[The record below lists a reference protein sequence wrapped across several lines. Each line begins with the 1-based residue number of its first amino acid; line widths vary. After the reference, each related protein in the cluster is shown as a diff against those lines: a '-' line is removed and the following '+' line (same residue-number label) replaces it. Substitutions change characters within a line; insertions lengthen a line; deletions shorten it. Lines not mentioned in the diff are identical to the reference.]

1 MPEPRLSVR
10 ECRSSLQE
18 ELKAY
23 LDAELPPLRRAAVE
37 RHLGTCPACQAELQ
51 SLRQLS
57 VQLSEALPS
66 AAPLPDALRARILR
80 SLPDASGP
88 RPLLFPFWRRPGP
101 LAAFGGA
108 LAMGCAF
115 WLWVRVPESGKP
127 MAATAS
133 SATRAPLANE
143 ANIAAAPSAKYADNA
158 RASLL
163 ETAESGVPPP
173 ASVTLRANENE
184 AKKAPALAPVH
195 ENASS
200 LKASLPV
207 SVSPED
213 SKGVA
218 SAAKRVRLSSP
229 PAPTP
234 ALSDGDPE
242 GMGKKDKD
250 MSGSISGSPKTEF
263 ATRAVAAGRGV
274 TLPAVYTLTVAAGK
288 RAETLEAIR
297 KLAGELSVTLASE
310 QPELDLRLAL
320 DGRAAL
326 LDRLKVLGKLAES
339 ERPPSAPEKP
349 GFGGNRNAEGTA
361 APGVGGFGGGGGG
374 AVAKSQPQPQLK
386 LTLIVRESES
396 KPEAL
401 PKR

>member
-1 MPEPRLSVR
+1 MPEPRSSVR

-23 LDAELPPLRRAAVE
+23 LDGELPPLRRAAVE
-37 RHLGTCPACQAELQ
+37 RHLGTCPACQAELA

-66 AAPLPDALRARILR
+66 AAVLPDALRARILR

-88 RPLLFPFWRRPGP
+88 RPVLFPFWRRPGP

-115 WLWVRVPESGKP
+115 WLWVQVPESGKP
-127 MAATAS
+127 MASS

-143 ANIAAAPSAKYADNA
+143 PNIAAA
-158 RASLL
+158 
-163 ETAESGVPPP
+163 PP
-173 ASVTLRANENE
+173 ASVTLRANKNE

-218 SAAKRVRLSSP
+218 SAAKRVRLSP
-229 PAPTP
+229 PAVP
-234 ALSDGDPE
+234 ATSFSVGEPE
-242 GMGKKDKD
+242 AVSKKDKD
-250 MSGSISGSPKTEF
+250 ISSSPKAEF
-263 ATRAVAAGRGV
+263 ATRAVVTGRGV
-274 TLPAVYTLTVAAGK
+274 ALPSVYTLTVAPGK
-288 RAETLEAIR
+288 RPETLEAIR

-320 DGRAAL
+320 DGREAL
-326 LDRLKVLGKLAES
+326 LDRLKALGKLAEG

-349 GFGGNRNAEGTA
+349 RFGGNGNSEGAA
-361 APGVGGFGGGGGG
+361 APGAGGFGGGGGG
-374 AVAKSQPQPQLK
+374 AALKSQPQLK
-386 LTLIVRESES
+386 LIVIIKEL
-396 KPEAL
+396 KPKEL
-401 PKR
+401 P

>member
-1 MPEPRLSVR
+1 MPEPRSSVR

-23 LDAELPPLRRAAVE
+23 LDGELPPLRRAAME
-37 RHLGTCPACQAELQ
+37 RHLGTCPACQAELA

-66 AAPLPDALRARILR
+66 VAPLPDALRARILR

-88 RPLLFPFWRRPGP
+88 RPVLFPFWRRPGP
-101 LAAFGGA
+101 LAALGGA

-127 MAATAS
+127 MASSSS

-158 RASLL
+158 RASSL
-163 ETAESGVPPP
+163 ETVESGVPSP
-173 ASVTLRANENE
+173 ASVTLRANKNE
-184 AKKAPALAPVH
+184 AEKAPALAPVH

-229 PAPTP
+229 PAPSP
-234 ALSDGDPE
+234 VLSDGDPE
-242 GMGKKDKD
+242 GAGKKDKD
-250 MSGSISGSPKTEF
+250 ISGSPKTEF
-263 ATRAVAAGRGV
+263 ATRAVVTGRGAA
-274 TLPAVYTLTVAAGK
+274 LPSVYTLTVAPGK
-288 RAETLEAIR
+288 RPETLEAIR

-320 DGRAAL
+320 DGREAL
-326 LDRLKVLGKLAES
+326 LDRLKALGKLAEG

-349 GFGGNRNAEGTA
+349 RFGGNGNSEGAA
-361 APGVGGFGGGGGG
+361 APGAGGFGGGGGG
-374 AVAKSQPQPQLK
+374 AALKSQPQLK
-386 LTLIVRESES
+386 LIVIIKEL
-396 KPEAL
+396 KPKEL
-401 PKR
+401 P